1 MNNWQR
7 EINERMDGKTCREVK
22 LIGQQMTTD
31 RVITKILKEQ
41 NNKVARSKA
50 MQRIKNYLREVM

>member
-7 EINERMDGKTCREVK
+7 EINERMGGKTCREVK

-41 NNKVARSKA
+41 NNKVDRSKA